1 MKQLCKQEYIA
12 SDCTGMIKVKEKI
25 KMKYVLIAVCIILS
39 LFYTIVWSVTE
50 DDKYESSAIASSIYF
65 LCFILVY
72 IFT

>member
-1 MKQLCKQEYIA
+1 
-12 SDCTGMIKVKEKI
+12 
-25 KMKYVLIAVCIILS
+25 MKYVLIAVCIILS

-50 DDKYESSAIASSIYF
+50 DGKYKSSAIASSIYF

>member
-1 MKQLCKQEYIA
+1 
-12 SDCTGMIKVKEKI
+12 
-25 KMKYVLIAVCIILS
+25 MKYVLIAVCIILS

-50 DDKYESSAIASSIYF
+50 DGKYESSAIASSIYF